1 MNELRLKRLR
11 IPYRSYNHDETKYS
25 AVQAALT
32 LKLLKTIKS
41 IENRIARLEEAVLK
55 TVTRI
60 KTNITR
66 LTSVFLPITLL
77 DVKGTGCVKSIVIR
91 SDTKDFK
98 LSLFIDDLLIFDNDF
113 SWFEKMSPYLKEIV
127 ALEANGDYI
136 FAVYDL
142 KFTTSAKVIAKPT
155 TNEVTILKE
164 VYINY
169 DLGSGVG

>member
-11 IPYRSYNHDETKYS
+11 IFNHEKTEYD
-25 AVQAALT
+25 AIQAALT
-32 LKLLKTIKS
+32 LKLLKTLRS

-66 LTSVFLPITLL
+66 LTSVFLPVTLL
-77 DVKGTGCVKSIVIR
+77 DTKGMGCIKSIVIR
-91 SDTKDFK
+91 SDTKDFR
-98 LSLFIDDLLIFDNDF
+98 LSLFIDDLLVFDNDF

-142 KFTTSAKVIAKPT
+142 KFTTSAKVIAKPI

-169 DLGSGVG
+169 DLAIT